1 MCGISAIITPYSY
14 APQLD
19 PLPDDITPPQEPED
33 TLKALAVQLTQEAH
47 PHDEPAH
54 PKRFGDE
61 EDHLHVEYEGPSV
74 LAPGFSNGNGV
85 HSSSTPTPCPPAETS
100 EYRTQLVAELKQS
113 LSRISH
119 RGPDGQGIWISSD
132 ARVGE
137 IYDYEPMR
145 AMLEKKGYVFTG
157 TSDSEL
163 VLFLYLEHGR
173 DFLLHLRG
181 EFSIVLYDSANK
193 VIIAARD
200 RYGIKPLY
208 WTITPSGRIFIAAE
222 IKGFLGLSGWKPEW
236 DVKSVVDYGW
246 LYDTRTVF
254 RGVKKVRAGHALVFR
269 LDGSYELKPYWTP
282 SYPDKRVHDPRT
294 MEEMVAGF
302 KERLIDAVKCRL
314 RADVPIGIYLSG
326 GIDSSAIA
334 GIATH
339 LIRSNPEISMGS
351 ERTSENAGKIKC
363 FTIAFD
369 TGAHDESAIAQR
381 TAEFLGVD
389 YRTMHASEELLCRC
403 FERAVWA
410 VEQPAM
416 DLNFVGKCMLSG
428 FVTAQGYSVVLTGE
442 GADEICA
449 GYSLFLADYLAEQDT
464 TTPLAIDGDE
474 FKRQRQRLGDLRA
487 EPASSPNAFN
497 QPQIE
502 FPSKAKA
509 LAAIN
514 DTQYPQIQSAGVWD
528 ASLFAPWTRALG
540 QGNPI
545 LTQIHDLDPDIR
557 EKMRSQW
564 HPLHNALYFS
574 VKGPMEGLILTS
586 LGDRTEMSG
595 SLESRPSFLDHH
607 LTEYANHLPPSV
619 KITVVGSEGTVVE
632 KYVLREA
639 TKEFITPELYK
650 RRKHP
655 YSAPVTYSR
664 GSQVHTL
671 LTKHITRENM
681 QMLGFVNIDY
691 ALGLVEQAFEA
702 GGTNAFRKCLVLA
715 EYVVLHKAFGMD
727 TARMPEGL

>member
-1 MCGISAIITPYSY
+1 MGAANVVTLCFPSI
-14 APQLD
+14 
-19 PLPDDITPPQEPED
+19 LPCFGR
-33 TLKALAVQLTQEAH
+33 
-47 PHDEPAH
+47 PA
-54 PKRFGDE
+54 
-61 EDHLHVEYEGPSV
+61 
-74 LAPGFSNGNGV
+74 A
-85 HSSSTPTPCPPAETS
+85 
-100 EYRTQLVAELKQS
+100 
-113 LSRISH
+113 
-119 RGPDGQGIWISSD
+119 
-132 ARVGE
+132 GE
-137 IYDYEPMR
+137 IYDYEQTR
-145 AMLEKKGYVFTG
+145 SVLEAKGYAFTS

-163 VLFLYLEHGR
+163 VLYSYLEYGQ
-173 DFLLHLRG
+173 DFLVYLRVRPFPPCHSCGLLFPGGTYADAMGSAVFKG
-181 EFSIVLYDSANK
+181 EFSILVYDSVNSK
-193 VIIAARD
+193 VIAARD

-208 WTITPSGRIFIAAE
+208 WTTTPSGRILIAAE
-222 IKGFLGLSGWKPEW
+222 IKGFLGIAGWKPEW
-236 DVKSVVDYGW
+236 DVKSLVDCGW

-254 RGVKKVRAGHALVFR
+254 NGVRKVRPGQALVFA
-269 LDGSYELKPYWTP
+269 LDGSYESKPYWTP
-282 SYPDKRVHDPRT
+282 SYPDKHARDDRT

-339 LIRSNPEISMGS
+339 LIRSQPDVTMGS
-351 ERTSENAGKIKC
+351 EQSSAIKC

-369 TGAHDESAIAQR
+369 EGEHDESAIARR
-381 TAEFLGVD
+381 TADFLGVD
-389 YRTMHASEELLCRC
+389 YRTMHASEELLCAC

-428 FVTAQGYSVVLTGE
+428 FVTAQGYPVVLTGE

-464 TTPLAIDGDE
+464 TSALAIDDDE
-474 FKRQRQRLGDLRA
+474 FKRQRQRLEKLCKD
-487 EPASSPNAFN
+487 PVSMSNAFN
-497 QPQIE
+497 KPRIE
-502 FPSKAKA
+502 FPRKSKA
-509 LAAIN
+509 LATIR

-528 ASLFAPWTRALG
+528 PQLFAPWTQTLG
-540 QGNPI
+540 QGNPV
-545 LTQIHDLDPDIR
+545 LTQIQDLDPATRLNMR
-557 EKMRSQW
+557 EKW
-564 HPLHNALYFS
+564 HPLHTALYLS

-607 LTEYANHLPPSV
+607 FTEYANHLPPSA
-619 KITVVGSEGTVVE
+619 KITVAADGSVVE

-655 YSAPVTYSR
+655 YSAPVVYAP
-664 GSQVHTL
+664 GSHVHALITR
-671 LTKHITRENM
+671 HVTRENM
-681 QMLGFVNIDY
+681 KMLGFIDVEY
-691 ALGLVEQAFEA
+691 ALGLIEQAFKP

-715 EYVVLHKAFGMD
+715 EYVVLHEAFGME
-727 TARMPEGL
+727 TAVMPPAL

>member
-1 MCGISAIITPYSY
+1 MCGH
-14 APQLD
+14 
-19 PLPDDITPPQEPED
+19 
-33 TLKALAVQLTQEAH
+33 LAA
-47 PHDEPAH
+47 
-54 PKRFGDE
+54 FG
-61 EDHLHVEYEGPSV
+61 
-74 LAPGFSNGNGV
+74 
-85 HSSSTPTPCPPAETS
+85 
-100 EYRTQLVAELKQS
+100 
-113 LSRISH
+113 
-119 RGPDGQGIWISSD
+119 RGS
-132 ARVGE
+132 GE
-137 IYDYEPMR
+137 IYDYEQTR
-145 AMLEKKGYVFTG
+145 AVLEGKGYVFG
-157 TSDSEL
+157 STSDSEL
-163 VLFLYLEHGR
+163 VLYSYLEYGQ
-173 DFLLHLRG
+173 DFLVHLRG
-181 EFSIVLYDSANK
+181 EFSILVYDSVNSK
-193 VIIAARD
+193 VIAARD

-208 WTITPSGRIFIAAE
+208 WTTTPSGRILIAAE
-222 IKGFLGLSGWKPEW
+222 IKGFLGIAGWKPEW
-236 DVKSVVDYGW
+236 DVKSLVDCGW

-254 RGVKKVRAGHALVFR
+254 KGVRKVRPGHALVFNS
-269 LDGSYELKPYWTP
+269 DGSYESKPYWAP
-282 SYPDKRVHDPRT
+282 SYPDKHVRDDRT

-339 LIRSNPEISMGS
+339 LIRSQPGVTMGS
-351 ERTSENAGKIKC
+351 EQTSAIKC

-369 TGAHDESAIAQR
+369 EGEHDESAIARR

-389 YRTMHASEELLCRC
+389 YRTMHASEELLCAC

-428 FVTAQGYSVVLTGE
+428 FVTAQGYPVVLTGE

-464 TTPLAIDGDE
+464 TSALAIDDDE
-474 FKRQRQRLGDLRA
+474 FKRQRQRLDKLRRD
-487 EPASSPNAFN
+487 PVNVSNAFN

-502 FPSKAKA
+502 FPGKPKA
-509 LAAIN
+509 LGAIR

-528 ASLFAPWTRALG
+528 AQLFAPWTQTLG

-545 LTQIHDLDPDIR
+545 LTQIQDLDPATRTNMR
-557 EKMRSQW
+557 EKW
-564 HPLHNALYFS
+564 HPLHTALYLS

-607 LTEYANHLPPSV
+607 FTEYANHLPPSA
-619 KITVVGSEGTVVE
+619 KITVAADGSVVE

-655 YSAPVTYSR
+655 YSAPVTYAP
-664 GSQVHTL
+664 GSHVHSL
-671 LTKHITRENM
+671 ITKHVTRENM
-681 QMLGFVNIDY
+681 KMLGFVDIEY
-691 ALGLVEQAFEA
+691 ALGLIEQAFKP

-715 EYVVLHKAFGMD
+715 EYVVLHKAFGME
-727 TARMPEGL
+727 TATMPPVL